1 MPDPHPDLWRAQGPV
16 GPTCSGTWSTAPCL
30 RACSGSAI
38 PTYTWSTGGGRCF
51 SAASPPTSA
60 TASTG
65 RPCSREAPWPRGRGS
80 STKTPVAVLRRWL
93 STRLARPGTA
103 PGCTPPAMSH
113 PPTDVLTVST
123 TPAARPAGTTG
134 PAAATRSA
142 SWSSETVTGIDGTAQ
157 FSKEGLL
164 APACWN
170 HSSSTPR
177 VATACGTRPTPMR
190 SARASYPTT
199 SCAAPTAPTGSPTGH
214 RHGCSPAPRRASS
227 TTRSSESASGGS
239 WSWPAG
245 RTCTPPA
252 TSLTRACGAAMHPP
266 PARIGRTGRHRGACW
281 TPTTPG
287 RRRGWPAA
295 PTAPPWPSPTHGRRK
310 RRSSSRAPAPLR
322 PGPGWR
328 YSTSPGCGSHRC
340 PPRSSSP
347 QVRSRSTSP
356 PVSVTDPHPP
366 GA

>member
-1 MPDPHPDLWRAQGPV
+1 MFLGGFSTNFHDRLYRATLLDGGTLAEGPWQVDHDARGRTAALVVDPPRAAWD
-16 GPTCSGTWSTAPCL
+16 GTGMHTTSYVPPADG
-30 RACSGSAI
+30 RAARI
-38 PTYTWSTGGGRCF
+38 YY
-51 SAASPPTSA
+51 
-60 TASTG
+60 TG
-65 RPCSREAPWPRGRGS
+65 R
-80 STKTPVAVLRRWL
+80 
-93 STRLARPGTA
+93 STRRHYGPG
-103 PGCTPPAMSH
+103 SH
-113 PPTDVLTVST
+113 
-123 TPAARPAGTTG
+123 
-134 PAAATRSA
+134 TRSA
-142 SWSSETVTGIDGTAQ
+142 SWSSETVTGIDGTTR

-170 HSSSTPR
+170 PSSFTPR
-177 VATACGTRPTPMR
+177 VATAYGTRPTPMR

-227 TTRSSESASGGS
+227 TTRSSAPASGGS
-239 WSWPAG
+239 WSWPAS

-310 RRSSSRAPAPLR
+310 RRSSSRAPARLR

-366 GA
+366 GT